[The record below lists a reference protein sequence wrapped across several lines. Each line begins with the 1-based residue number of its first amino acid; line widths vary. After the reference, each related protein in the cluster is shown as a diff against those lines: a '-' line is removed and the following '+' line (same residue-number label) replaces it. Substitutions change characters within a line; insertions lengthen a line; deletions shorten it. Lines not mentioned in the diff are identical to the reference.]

1 MDDFKRAM
9 SRVQA
14 TGKAAYNYS
23 MSSADTAFIDAILRH
38 GVNEPEQQSSS
49 EIEELNKEVDE
60 EDKVE
65 VD

>member
-1 MDDFKRAM
+1 M

-23 MSSADTAFIDAILRH
+23 MSSADTAFIDAILNH
-38 GVNEPEQQSSS
+38 GINEPERKSSCD
-49 EIEELNKEVDE
+49 IEELNEEGDE
-60 EDKVE
+60 QDKVE

>member
-1 MDDFKRAM
+1 M

-38 GVNEPEQQSSS
+38 GVNEPEQKSSCD
-49 EIEELNKEVDE
+49 IEELDEEVDE
-60 EDKVE
+60 KDKVE